1 MISSTMT
8 KTVTT
13 MSNHFTRIN
22 SIYSLYKQKSISK
35 GDTISKEPIS
45 KEQNKEPIKEQDP
58 NNFLSKEYN
67 LINYLIQKRINNIS
81 RLSEA
86 NHLCHIATFVD
97 KKRKNNHLTI
107 GINTNRKRF
116 NNNKIAVHAEIDAL
130 QKLEKTNKKHKM
142 DLIVLR
148 VNKNGKLCESAPCRH
163 CTIELSK
170 NTLVNINKLYFS
182 RSDGS
187 ITCIK
192 FSEWLKKEDHHV
204 SKGWKWLEETRE
216 NECDQIK
223 TKK

>member
-1 MISSTMT
+1 MT
-8 KTVTT
+8 KSVRTI
-13 MSNHFTRIN
+13 SNHFIKIN
-22 SIYSLYKQKSISK
+22 SIYSLYKKKSL
-35 GDTISKEPIS
+35 
-45 KEQNKEPIKEQDP
+45 NKENITENNTENITENITENNNYQ
-58 NNFLSKEYN
+58 NNFLMKEYN
-67 LINYLIQKRINNIS
+67 LINYLIQKRINSIS

-86 NHLCHIATFVD
+86 NHLCHIATFVN

-204 SKGWKWLEETRE
+204 SKGWKWLEEMRE
-216 NECDQIK
+216 K
-223 TKK
+223 

>member
-8 KTVTT
+8 KSVST
-13 MSNHFTRIN
+13 MSNHFIKLN
-22 SIYSLYKQKSISK
+22 SIYSLYKKKSLNKENIEKEHSK
-35 GDTISKEPIS
+35 DINKEHSKED
-45 KEQNKEPIKEQDP
+45 IKED
-58 NNFLSKEYN
+58 NFLIKEYN

-192 FSEWLKKEDHHV
+192 FSDWLKKEDHHV
-204 SKGWKWLEETRE
+204 SKGWKWLEEMRE
-216 NECDQIK
+216 K
-223 TKK
+223 